1 MPFHIRN
8 AETDVLARRLAKAK
22 GKGLTEAVHEA
33 LENELARTSAQP
45 SLVEFGIEFAKK
57 VRARG
62 NPALA
67 KPFDRQFIDSL
78 YED

>member
-8 AETDVLARRLAKAK
+8 AQTDTLARRLAQAK
-22 GKGLTEAVHEA
+22 GKGLTQAVHEA
-33 LENELARTSAQP
+33 IENELARVKAQP
-45 SLVEFGIEFAKK
+45 TLVQFGLEFARK

-67 KPFDRQFIDSL
+67 KPVDRKFIDSL

>member
-8 AETDVLARRLAKAK
+8 AQTDTLARRLAQAK
-22 GKGLTEAVHEA
+22 GKGLTQVVHEA
-33 LENELARTSAQP
+33 LENELARVKAQP
-45 SLVEFGIEFAKK
+45 SLVEFGMEFAKK

-67 KPFDRQFIDSL
+67 KPFNREFIDSL
-78 YED
+78 YEN